1 MKRPI
6 DVPPGAAASLALVFA
21 VMLAGITCGAQIANA
36 STGALVMRAVLDPRF
51 ASHVASWVVGEP
63 KLGPALER
71 VCDRESDCT
80 LVGVHLGD
88 SRWSSWAWQT
98 AIGSGRIDPRCQ
110 PYHAG
115 WSTRGAWGTM
125 AAFTVVHLPGSCWPA
140 WVLDIPLVGAIA
152 AARRAVHPD
161 CDRYAACRR
170 WRGW

>member
-1 MKRPI
+1 MRTCPELI
-6 DVPPGAAASLALVFA
+6 ASAMLSLAVAALLSV
-21 VMLAGITCGAQIANA
+21 ITCAAQVAHA
-36 STGALVMRAVLDPRF
+36 SAGLLVARAVFDPRL
-51 ASHVASWVVGEP
+51 ASHVAAALVGEP
-63 KLGPALER
+63 EIGGALER

-80 LVGVHLGD
+80 VVGVHRID
-88 SRWSSWAWQT
+88 ARWSSWAWQT
-98 AIGSGRIDPRCQ
+98 AIGSGRIDPTCQ

-125 AAFTVVHLPGSCWPA
+125 AAFTVAHTGIPCAPA

-152 AARRAVHPD
+152 AARRALHPD